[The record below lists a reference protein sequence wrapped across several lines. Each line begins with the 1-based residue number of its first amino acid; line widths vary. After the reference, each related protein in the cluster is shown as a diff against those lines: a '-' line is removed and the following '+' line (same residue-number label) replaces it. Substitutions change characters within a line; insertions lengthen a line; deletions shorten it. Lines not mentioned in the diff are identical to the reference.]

1 MGSRFLAGL
10 VGVVLGV
17 AVILSLVLF
26 LSRPA
31 EVEKPEEAK
40 TLTNADLSELKQK
53 TTGLE
58 NFGNLPVVVSAD
70 EIGRDNP
77 FGSY

>member
-1 MGSRFLAGL
+1 MNSKFLAGL
-10 VGVVLGV
+10 IGLVLGV
-17 AVILSLVLF
+17 AVIISLVLF
-26 LSRPA
+26 LSRADPVEEK
-31 EVEKPEEAK
+31 EVPK
-40 TLTNADLSELKQK
+40 TLTSSDLTELKQK